1 MSTKTNE
8 ISYVAIYPPIG
19 ISRIG
24 NSPEHFLASDLP
36 GVSEVPKGGYKDSKG
51 RIKKEVARFRV
62 YGFNSA
68 GEVIKE
74 LTHNETNSIEWR
86 VEVANLKAAWYE
98 FNNALDLGQKYAI
111 PSIRRNSNVV
121 NGYREQLAIKP
132 SLKTIS
138 GINTNTPTIVPAN
151 KNDEHNQLLEEYQY
165 DDNYSFDDG
174 KFYGKNVDL
183 GHLQTDPE
191 GRLLFFAGD
200 GGAES
205 TDNMPITTFANN
217 NGWHDDTCDGVIRAT
232 VKIDGKEFE
241 AKPAMVAVTP
251 PNFGQGLY
259 GVVTMNDVVQN
270 LFIEEMNYP
279 NPSEKGVEFWRDIYP
294 VLERMTNTQWVNEGF
309 YMLFGKNSPSDFTNP
324 KIIEILKNPDTSSE
338 SARKRVFEWFRNPES
353 DEYTPEKVP
362 PFYGDGFGDY
372 KKIALDDLPVT
383 VTQYQRLKLW
393 MEGKFTTG
401 EQKVFVP
408 FDKLSP
414 AEQINALN
422 QAPLEDCLGG
432 PFHPG
437 IELTWTM
444 RVKNMWEE
452 PYRLNILP
460 EGEPI
465 QLDFGDLLTPEIALA
480 PDGPCAVN
488 GPGSLT
494 RWMGVP
500 WQTDEA
506 SCLSGYTVSTY
517 LPLPS
522 FWAARVPNQVFSEDG
537 YLRMQAGNVNIA
549 QRLKHL
555 DYRQDWLRDIEDDHL
570 KRLENM
576 VEEWNHLGIITKQE
590 KPISNNIEGYLPEVS
605 WVEKGRNFAE
615 EEVDQTFAQV
625 LYAEGDKDSVVKVEE
640 KDEVS
645 TVGSK
650 YLVTS
655 LKHAAE
661 KAAEISAEAPKSNR
675 KRKTMRRDQ
684 R

>member
-1 MSTKTNE
+1 MKNNE
-8 ISYVAIYPPIG
+8 ISYTAIYPPIG
-19 ISRIG
+19 IARIG

-36 GVSEVPKGGYKDSKG
+36 GVSEVPEGGYKDTEG

-62 YGFNSA
+62 YAFNSE
-68 GEVIKE
+68 GQVIKE
-74 LTHNETNSIEWR
+74 LTANEATINWR
-86 VEVANLKAAWYE
+86 VEVANVKAAWYE
-98 FNNALDLGQKYAI
+98 FNNALDLGKKYSI
-111 PSIRRNSNVV
+111 PSIRRNSDVAD
-121 NGYREQLAIKP
+121 GYRDQLAIKP
-132 SLKTIS
+132 SPKIIS
-138 GINTNTPTIVPAN
+138 GKNTNAPNIVLTD
-151 KNDEHNQLLEEYQY
+151 KHDENCQLLENYIY

-183 GHLQTDPE
+183 GHLQTDPA

-200 GGAES
+200 GDAES
-205 TDNMPITTFANN
+205 TVNMPITTFANN

-232 VKIDGKEFE
+232 IEVNGVKHE

-270 LFIEEMNYP
+270 LFINEMDYP
-279 NPSEKGVEFWRDIYP
+279 NPSESCVEFWRDVYP
-294 VLERMTNTQWVNEGF
+294 ILERMTNTQWVNEGF
-309 YMLFGKNSPSDFTNP
+309 YMLFGKNSPSGFTNP
-324 KIIEILKNPDTSSE
+324 KIVEILKNPSE
-338 SARKRVFEWFRNPES
+338 NSKSARERVFEWFRNPES

-372 KKIALDDLPVT
+372 EDIALDDLPIT
-383 VTQYQRLKLW
+383 VVQYKRLRLW
-393 MEGKFTTG
+393 SEGKFITG
-401 EQKVFVP
+401 EPLQKIS

-414 AEQINALN
+414 TEQINALN

-444 RVKNMWEE
+444 RVAQMWEE

-465 QLDFGDLLTPEIALA
+465 QLDFGDVLTPEIAMS
-480 PDGPCAVN
+480 PQGPCAVN

-522 FWAARVPNQVFSEDG
+522 FWAARVPNQVLSEDA
-537 YLRMQAGNVNIA
+537 YLRMQAGNVNTA
-549 QRLKHL
+549 QRLKHF
-555 DYRQDWLRDIEDDHL
+555 DYRQDWMRDIEDDHL

-576 VEEWNHLGIITKQE
+576 VDEWNHLGIITKHE
-590 KPISNNIEGYLPEVS
+590 EPIPNNEGEYLPEVS
-605 WVEKGRNFAE
+605 WVETGRNFAVE
-615 EEVDQTFAQV
+615 EADQTFAQV
-625 LYAEGDKDSVVKVEE
+625 LYAEGDRESVVKVEE
-640 KDEVS
+640 KDEIS
-645 TVGSK
+645 SVGMD

-655 LKHAAE
+655 LKHAA
-661 KAAEISAEAPKSNR
+661 KKVAENVKENRTNSTR
-675 KRKTMRRDQ
+675 KRKTMKRGER
-684 R
+684 